1 MSTPDIMSKFM
12 RKVEDGLKAREL
24 SDATIKAYMS
34 RLRLLNAGR
43 AFSSFAFL
51 KDIPAIDA
59 IIAKGAEN
67 TQKNFYSAILSCTQ
81 DYKTKKTYRKAI
93 DYYER
98 KFKTTSDT
106 IKAELQTHKKSET
119 QEANWITWPEVIKVR
134 DALEEKVS
142 KIDVSGS
149 VIEEDYNTI
158 LSNVILALYTYI
170 QPRRNKDFMYM
181 KLAYFSNVLDLPKTN
196 NYYDIQKQRLVFNEY
211 KTDNKYGQQIIDIS
225 GNTGLITAL
234 DIYLKVHRTKIPQ
247 EANNYMFVLLLKF
260 GGEEFKQDYDITR
273 NLNKTFGKNVAATM
287 LRHIYI
293 THEHGGTLLKR
304 EQDAKNMAHSLSTQ
318 LEYIKI

>member
-1 MSTPDIMSKFM
+1 M

-43 AFSSFAFL
+43 AYSSFAFL

-67 TQKNFYSAILSCTQ
+67 TQKNFYSAILSCTH
-81 DYKTKKTYRKAI
+81 DYKTKKTYKKAI

-106 IKAELQTHKKSET
+106 IKAELQTHKKSEA
-119 QEANWITWPEVIKVR
+119 QEQNWITWPEVIKVR

-149 VIEEDYNTI
+149 VIAEDYNTI

-170 QPRRNKDFMYM
+170 TPRRNKDFMLM
-181 KLAYFSNVLDLPKTN
+181 KVADFPRVLELPKTH
-196 NYYDIQKQRLVFNEY
+196 NYYDIQNQRFVFNEY
-211 KTDNKYGQQIIDIS
+211 KTDDKYGQQIIDIS

-234 DIYLKVHRTKIPQ
+234 DTYLKVHHVKPV
-247 EANNYMFVLLLKF
+247 EANYMYHMLTHF
-260 GGEEFKQDYDITR
+260 GGAPLKQDYDITR
-273 NLNKTFGKNVAATM
+273 NLNKTFGKNIGATM

-293 THEHGGTLLKR
+293 THEHGDTLAKR
-304 EQDAKNMAHSLSTQ
+304 VEDAKNMAHSLSTQ
-318 LEYIKI
+318 IEYIKI